1 MGSGMSSM
9 WIELAAELGAQALY
23 WELAVLTI
31 GLSMA
36 WLLNRF
42 IQAQVMRKAPESW
55 KIGIGG
61 AKRLLFPLSSLVFIS
76 FGILVLRHGGYHTSL
91 LQLAFSLLVA
101 MAVIRLA
108 VYTLRYVFAPSTW
121 LHAMEHTIVSMVW
134 VLVVLHLVGIL
145 PELLL
150 ALEGISFTVGSH
162 TISLWL
168 ILQALVI
175 VMVTIVVALSVSR
188 FIENKLMRAEQIDMN
203 LRVVMSKLVRIILTL
218 IGVLTALSAIGF
230 DITLLSVF
238 GGALGVG
245 LGFGLQ
251 KIASNYV
258 SGFIILL
265 ERSVHI
271 GDVITVDS
279 HYGVVNQ
286 IRSRYLVLRKLD
298 GIEVVIPNEMLISNA
313 IINHSFTDRKA
324 RITLPVMV
332 SYESNLELAM
342 ELLKEAACAHPRV
355 MDDPAPEVQVLGFG
369 DNGIDLQLVIWIP
382 DPEEGSGS
390 LRSALYLTIWRA
402 FQQHAISVP
411 YPQRDIRIIGDGTK

>member
-1 MGSGMSSM
+1 
-9 WIELAAELGAQALY
+9 
-23 WELAVLTI
+23 
-31 GLSMA
+31 
-36 WLLNRF
+36 
-42 IQAQVMRKAPESW
+42 
-55 KIGIGG
+55 
-61 AKRLLFPLSSLVFIS
+61 
-76 FGILVLRHGGYHTSL
+76 
-91 LQLAFSLLVA
+91 
-101 MAVIRLA
+101 
-108 VYTLRYVFAPSTW
+108 
-121 LHAMEHTIVSMVW
+121 
-134 VLVVLHLVGIL
+134 
-145 PELLL
+145 
-150 ALEGISFTVGSH
+150 
-162 TISLWL
+162 
-168 ILQALVI
+168 
-175 VMVTIVVALSVSR
+175 
-188 FIENKLMRAEQIDMN
+188 
-203 LRVVMSKLVRIILTL
+203 MSKLVRIILTL
-218 IGVLTALSAIGF
+218 IGILTALSAIGF

-298 GIEVVIPNEMLISNA
+298 GIEVVIPNEMLISNP

-324 RITLPVMV
+324 RITLTVMV

-342 ELLKEAACAHPRV
+342 ELLKEAACEHPRV
-355 MDDPAPEVQVLGFG
+355 MDDPAPEVEVLGFG

-411 YPQRDIRIIGDGTK
+411 YPQRDIRIIGGETK

>member
-1 MGSGMSSM
+1 
-9 WIELAAELGAQALY
+9 
-23 WELAVLTI
+23 
-31 GLSMA
+31 
-36 WLLNRF
+36 
-42 IQAQVMRKAPESW
+42 
-55 KIGIGG
+55 
-61 AKRLLFPLSSLVFIS
+61 
-76 FGILVLRHGGYHTSL
+76 
-91 LQLAFSLLVA
+91 
-101 MAVIRLA
+101 
-108 VYTLRYVFAPSTW
+108 
-121 LHAMEHTIVSMVW
+121 
-134 VLVVLHLVGIL
+134 
-145 PELLL
+145 
-150 ALEGISFTVGSH
+150 
-162 TISLWL
+162 
-168 ILQALVI
+168 
-175 VMVTIVVALSVSR
+175 
-188 FIENKLMRAEQIDMN
+188 
-203 LRVVMSKLVRIILTL
+203 LTL
-218 IGVLTALSAIGF
+218 IGALTALSAIGF

-332 SYESNLELAM
+332 SYESNLERAM
-342 ELLKEAACAHPRV
+342 ELLKEAACGHPRV

-390 LRSALYLTIWRA
+390 LKSALYLTIWHA

-411 YPQRDIRIIGDGTK
+411 YPQRDIRIIGGGTK

>member
-1 MGSGMSSM
+1 MGSEINSM
-9 WIELAAELGAQALY
+9 WMELAADLSTQLFYVELMV
-23 WELAVLTI
+23 LAI
-31 GLSMA
+31 SLSLA
-36 WLLNRF
+36 WLFNRF
-42 IQAQVMRKAPESW
+42 IQSQVMRHAPESW

-61 AKRLLFPLSSLVFIS
+61 AKRLLFPLSSLMIIS
-76 FGILVLRHGGYHTSL
+76 LGILVLRHGGYHVSML
-91 LQLAFSLLVA
+91 KLASSLLVA

-121 LHAMEHTIVSMVW
+121 LHAMENTIVSMVW
-134 VLVVLHLVGIL
+134 VLVLLHLAGFL
-145 PELLL
+145 PELLQ
-150 ALEGISFTVGSH
+150 ALKDVSFTIGHH

-175 VMVTIVVALSVSR
+175 VVVTIVVALSVSR
-188 FIENKLMRAEQIDMN
+188 FLENKLMRAEQIDMN

-218 IGVLTALSAIGF
+218 VGMLTALSAVGF

-265 ERSVHI
+265 ERSVHM

-298 GIEVVIPNEMLISNA
+298 GVEVVIPNEMLISNP
-313 IINHSFTDRKA
+313 IINHSLTDRNA
-324 RITLPVMV
+324 RITLPVMI
-332 SYESNLELAM
+332 SYESSLETAM
-342 ELLKEAACAHPRV
+342 ELVKKAACDHPRV

-369 DNGIDLQLVIWIP
+369 DNGIDLHLVIWIP

-390 LRSALYLTIWRA
+390 LKSALYLAIWRA

-411 YPQRDIRIIGDGTK
+411 YPQRDIRIIGSGLK

>member
-1 MGSGMSSM
+1 MGSGMNSM
-9 WIELAAELGAQALY
+9 WIELAAELGAQVLY
-23 WELAVLTI
+23 WEVAVLAI

-42 IQAQVMRKAPESW
+42 IQGQVMRKAPESW

-61 AKRLLFPLSSLVFIS
+61 AKRLLFPLSSLIFIS
-76 FGILVLRHGGYHTSL
+76 LGILALHHGGYHTSM
-91 LQLAFSLLVA
+91 LQLASSLLVA

-188 FIENKLMRAEQIDMN
+188 FLENKLMRAEQIDMN

-324 RITLPVMV
+324 RVALPVMV
-332 SYESNLELAM
+332 SYESNLERAM
-342 ELLKEAACAHPRV
+342 ELLKEAACDHPRV

-390 LRSALYLTIWRA
+390 LKSALYLAIWRA

-411 YPQRDIRIIGDGTK
+411 YPQRDIRIIGGGTK